1 MHPSKHPA
9 ALVALLLLASPA
21 LAGPP
26 EPAPGVDFSGSW
38 VLDDSLSQPMDPIFA
53 LQDLS
58 WAVRKAA
65 ASFDSKATITQSAD
79 RLTVTFDNLLGEHRQ
94 ELFFDGA
101 PHTTVNP
108 AGVPT
113 TFSSA
118 WADGV
123 KLVASGSLKN
133 EEGQEGT
140 LTEVRTLSEDGQVM
154 TVQVQL
160 TLSGGETAS
169 AVRAYRR
176 Q

>member
-1 MHPSKHPA
+1 MRPSKPPV
-9 ALVALLLLASPA
+9 ALITLLLLAAPA
-21 LAGPP
+21 LAEPS
-26 EPAPGVDFSGSW
+26 EPAPEVDFSGSW
-38 VLDDSLSQPMDPIFA
+38 VLDERLSQPMDPIFA
-53 LQDLS
+53 LQDMS

-65 ASFDSKATITQSAD
+65 ASFDSKARISQSAD
-79 RLTVTFDNLLGEHRQ
+79 RLTVTFDNLLGEQRQ

-113 TFSSA
+113 TFTSA

-123 KLVASGSLKN
+123 RLVASGSLKS

-154 TVQVQL
+154 TVRVQV

-169 AVRAYRR
+169 AARAYRR